1 MAFPGTL
8 CVNGGLRAKVM
19 TCPGVALSTTL
30 PPRLRGW
37 PSCALMPVPP
47 CICRSV
53 FRILAAR
60 GALALE
66 DASGACGDRGPVDG
80 PSGDDD
86 GLHRFDDG
94 REPAFG
100 SHDADVVEPHAD
112 RRPEAFGRRHRHH
125 RVAPREA
132 GRVLHTALPVAGIRV
147 AEPGPE
153 PVARAEQGEQTGPGG
168 RAVGVAVAH
177 ADGVVEHHDPGRH
190 ARPLEHLRQT
200 PAHAFR
206 GLARQRRHPAHVR
219 TRERHRRE
227 THDPLH
233 ASDHG
238 PGPAEIDLRASRRPL
253 RFGEAVRPRSMPLPP
268 TPDPALHRRV
278 RAREPAFPHK
288 PLVHAGR
295 GTAPLD
301 RHAQA
306 GGRPSVHDGRVP
318 VINQRSARASAV
330 RRFG

>member
-8 CVNGGLRAKVM
+8 CVNGRLHAKAV
-19 TCPGVALSTTL
+19 TCSGVALATTL

-37 PSCALMPVPP
+37 PSCVLMPVLH
-47 CICRSV
+47 V
-53 FRILAAR
+53 FVMVFQILAAR

-66 DASGACGDRGPVDG
+66 DASGACGDCGPVDG
-80 PSGDDD
+80 PSGVDD

-94 REPAFG
+94 REPTFG
-100 SHDADVVEPHAD
+100 GHDTDVVEPHAD
-112 RRPEAFGRRHRHH
+112 RRPEALGRRHRHH
-125 RVAPREA
+125 RVAPRESRPRSPRRPSR
-132 GRVLHTALPVAGIRV
+132 GRNTGHGTGARTRSARRTGRTDGSGRPCRRRCG
-147 AEPGPE
+147 GPRRRRCRTSR
-153 PVARAEQGEQTGPGG
+153 PR
-168 RAVGVAVAH
+168 
-177 ADGVVEHHDPGRH
+177 RH
-190 ARPLEHLRQT
+190 ARPLEHLQQT

-238 PGPAEIDLRASRRPL
+238 PGSAEIDLRASRRPL
-253 RFGEAVRPRSMPLPP
+253 RFGEAVRPRSMPPPP

-295 GTAPLD
+295 GMALLD

-318 VINQRSARASAV
+318 VINQRSTRASAV